1 MKLAAAL
8 LVALTAVAPAAA
20 FADASESQPRA
31 LGTANDYDAAKKA
44 IDRKDWKSAIG
55 SLESAARRDP
65 TDADVQNLLGYSYRK
80 SGNLDMAFKHYDNA
94 LRLNPQHKGAHEY
107 VGEAYLMANKP
118 DKAKEHLAKL
128 VQLCP
133 QGCEE
138 REDLAKAVAEYDK
151 RKTTAR

>member
-8 LVALTAVAPAAA
+8 LLAFAAAMPAVA

-31 LGTANDYDAAKKA
+31 LDTANDYDAAKKA
-44 IDRKDWKSAIG
+44 IDRKDWKSAIT
-55 SLESAARRDP
+55 SLEAAARRDP
-65 TDADVQNLLGYSYRK
+65 KDADIQNLLGYSYRK
-80 SGNLDMAFKHYDNA
+80 SGNLDMAFKHYANA
-94 LRLNPQHKGAHEY
+94 LQLNPQHKGAHEY

-138 REDLAKAVAEYDK
+138 RDDLAKAVAEYDK